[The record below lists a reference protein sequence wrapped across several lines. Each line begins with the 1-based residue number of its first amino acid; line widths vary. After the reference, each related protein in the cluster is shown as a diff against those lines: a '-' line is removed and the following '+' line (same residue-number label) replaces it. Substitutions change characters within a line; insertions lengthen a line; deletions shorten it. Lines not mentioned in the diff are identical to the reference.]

1 MEALHRNEVT
11 MEIEGSNVF
20 HEPDQI
26 IIRKKPKNDLK
37 DKTVDLTNSASG
49 TLSDTSESIFQNS

>member
-1 MEALHRNEVT
+1 